1 MAIKQKPQDQSTSQ
15 KEGIGE
21 EMTTDNVLEFEVEV
35 STEEMNKPVE
45 EMLPA
50 SQVMQMI
57 AEMRKESDEKMRK
70 LESRLK
76 TNTEKA
82 EGKSYMQEIE
92 DDYLETPIIF
102 FAYTNRKFIYG
113 DYRNGKEIL
122 CPDGKIE
129 FKSIIRQKRK
139 DRSGGEQVISVS
151 SAEIR
156 SAKQAEFL
164 RKHTN
169 YNVTFYEQIDAVKNI
184 DAVWASKLIE
194 ANTSLAKLSDAQII
208 ERCKREGVKIGTDLP
223 KMRRELLEKIAKEQL
238 SLEKNT
244 SKATFESVNG
254 FSLDDEGKVIG

>member
-1 MAIKQKPQDQSTSQ
+1 MAITKKEDQKTQNTKSELVGNDTQDV
-15 KEGIGE
+15 I
-21 EMTTDNVLEFEVEV
+21 EFEVEV
-35 STEEMNKPVE
+35 ETVEENKSAE

-70 LESRLK
+70 LEAKMKNNS
-76 TNTEKA
+76 EKS
-82 EGKSYMQEIE
+82 ENKSYMDDIE

-113 DYRNGKEIL
+113 DYRNGKEVL

-139 DRSGGEQVISVS
+139 DRSGGEQVVSVS

-156 SAKQAEFL
+156 SKNQADFL

-169 YNVTFYEQIDAVKNI
+169 YNVTFYEQIDAVKNV

-238 SLEKNT
+238 SLERKSN
-244 SKATFESVNG
+244 KATFESVNG
-254 FSLDDEGKVIG
+254 YSLDDDGRVVE